1 MTLKRDA
8 KFKEKLTFTSKYDF
22 RNIVNFHPTT
32 QMTQNFTLMGS
43 CCPNYIR
50 FELENR
56 KELSS
61 MTMNSDAKFE

>member
-22 RNIVNFHPTT
+22 SNLVNFQPTT
-32 QMTQNFTLMGS
+32 KMSQNFTLMGS
-43 CCPNYIR
+43 FCPNYVR
-50 FELENR
+50 FELKKR

-61 MTMNSDAKFE
+61 MTMNSDTKFE